1 MADNPTDP
9 TDATGESN
17 PTFASL
23 FTRKAPQRRPRA
35 EQSAQSATEE
45 PSIPQLGLFA
55 PIESLPE
62 AADPLRIQIAPETAA
77 AAARSIWTVAALV
90 NHIRGRVEAGYADIW
105 IEGEISNLRS
115 APSGHVY
122 FTLKDGDAQLAVV
135 LFRRQ
140 AMLLRF
146 DPEDGMAV
154 LVRGRVS
161 VYESRGQ
168 LQLIAETA
176 EPRGAGA
183 LQIAFEQL
191 KARLAEAGLFDAER
205 KRPLPSFPKRIGVI
219 TAASGAVIH
228 DIVTIAAR
236 RSSTLGILIYPA
248 AMQGESCAAE
258 VIAGLQYF
266 NENAVSENKVD
277 LILIARGGGSAEDL
291 SGFNDEQLALAIA
304 DSALPVIS
312 AIGHETDFT
321 IADFVADL
329 RAATP
334 SAAAELITEAQ
345 HRVEDH
351 IAQLTYRLARAA
363 RFQTMHARQQLSA
376 LSADSVFSR
385 LAEGFNR
392 RQQRVDELGYQLE
405 AIWQRGYHEHSRR
418 LRELTDR
425 LHRQD
430 IRRGVAMI
438 RAAWVQLTQRLA
450 HAPQRL
456 LQQNQRAYQ
465 TAHAQLQSL
474 SPLAVLSRGYA
485 LVFDERGMLL
495 KSATDAPPPSIITA
509 RLAEG
514 ELQAK
519 VLMTTKKHNS

>member
-1 MADNPTDP
+1 MPDDNAP
-9 TDATGESN
+9 ESS

-23 FTRKAPQRRPRA
+23 FTRSAPRRSRA
-35 EQSAQSATEE
+35 AQPEDV
-45 PSIPQLGLFA
+45 PLPQLGLFA
-55 PIESLPE
+55 PVEDLP
-62 AADPLRIQIAPETAA
+62 ADPADSLRIQIAPAE
-77 AAARSIWTVAALV
+77 AAARTVWTVAALV

-115 APSGHVY
+115 APSGHLY

-140 AMLLRF
+140 ATLLRF
-146 DPEDGMAV
+146 NPEDGMAV

-183 LQIAFEQL
+183 MQIAFEQL
-191 KARLAEAGLFDAER
+191 KAKLAAAGLFDQAR
-205 KRPLPSFPKRIGVI
+205 KRPLPAFPKRIGVI
-219 TAASGAVIH
+219 TATSGAVIH
-228 DIVTIAAR
+228 DIVTITAR
-236 RSSTLGILIYPA
+236 RSNTLGILIYPA

-266 NENAVSENKVD
+266 NENTGSKNKVD

-291 SGFNDEQLALAIA
+291 NGFNDEQLAIAIA

-345 HRVEDH
+345 HGIAEH
-351 IAQLTYRLARAA
+351 IAQLGQRLARAA
-363 RFQTMHARQQLSA
+363 RYQMMHARQQLAA

-385 LAEGFNR
+385 LSEAFNR

-405 AIWQRGYHEHSRR
+405 AAWRRGQQEHASR
-418 LRELTDR
+418 LRLATDR

-430 IRRGVAMI
+430 IRRGIAMI
-438 RAAWVQLTQRLA
+438 RAAWTQLTQRLI
-450 HAPQRL
+450 HAPQQL

-495 KSATDAPPPSIITA
+495 KSSGDAPPPSIITA

-519 VLMTTKKHNS
+519 VLMTTKKNNS

>member
-1 MADNPTDP
+1 MADDP
-9 TDATGESN
+9 TDRTDETTPS
-17 PTFASL
+17 FASL
-23 FTRKAPQRRPRA
+23 FTRNAPQRRSRA
-35 EQSAQSATEE
+35 EQSVLSVAEE
-45 PSIPQLGLFA
+45 ASVPQLGLFA
-55 PIESLPE
+55 PLEDLP
-62 AADPLRIQIAPETAA
+62 AADSLRIQIAAEAA
-77 AAARSIWTVAALV
+77 ATPRTIWTVAALV

-115 APSGHVY
+115 APSGHIY

-146 DPEDGMAV
+146 DLEDGMAV

-183 LQIAFEQL
+183 AQIAFEQL
-191 KARLAEAGLFDAER
+191 KAKLAAAGLFDAAR

-248 AMQGESCAAE
+248 ATQGESCAAE
-258 VIAGLQYF
+258 VIAGLNYF
-266 NENAVSENKVD
+266 NENAGVD

-304 DSALPVIS
+304 ESALPVIS

-345 HRVEDH
+345 HNIEDH
-351 IAQLTYRLARAA
+351 IAQLAYRLARAA

-405 AIWQRGYHEHSRR
+405 AIWQRGYSEHSRR
-418 LRELTDR
+418 LHGLTDR

-456 LQQNQRAYQ
+456 LQQNQRAHQ

-495 KSATDAPPPSIITA
+495 KSASDAPPPSIITA

-519 VLMTTKKHNS
+519 VLMSTKKTNS

>member
-1 MADNPTDP
+1 VPED
-9 TDATGESN
+9 SN

-23 FTRKAPQRRPRA
+23 FTRSAPPRRTRGT
-35 EQSAQSATEE
+35 QSAKPVEPEDSA
-45 PSIPQLGLFA
+45 PQLGLFA
-55 PIESLPE
+55 PPPTQTPIETTRP
-62 AADPLRIQIAPETAA
+62 
-77 AAARSIWTVAALV
+77 IWTVQALV
-90 NHIRGRVEAGYADIW
+90 NDIRGRVETGYADIW
-105 IEGEISNLRS
+105 VEGEISNLRA
-115 APSGHVY
+115 APSGHIY
-122 FTLKDGDAQLAVV
+122 FTLKDGDAQLSIV

-146 DPEDGMAV
+146 SPEDGMAV

-191 KARLAEAGLFDAER
+191 KAKLAAAGLFDSNR
-205 KRPLPSFPKRIGVI
+205 KRPLPAFPQRIGVI
-219 TAASGAVIH
+219 TAPTGSVIH
-228 DIVTIAAR
+228 DIVTICAR
-236 RSSTLGILIYPA
+236 RSSNLGILIYPA

-258 VIAGLQYF
+258 VISGLQHF
-266 NENAVSENKVD
+266 NETTSVD
-277 LILIARGGGSAEDL
+277 LILIARGGGSTEDL

-304 DSALPVIS
+304 ESALPVIS

-329 RAATP
+329 RAPTP

-345 HRVEDH
+345 HDIEEH

-363 RFQTMHARQQLSA
+363 RYQLMQARQQLAA
-376 LSADSVFSR
+376 LSADAVFQR
-385 LAEGFNR
+385 LAENFNR
-392 RQQRVDELGYQLE
+392 KQQRVDELRFLLE
-405 AIWQRGYHEHSRR
+405 AIWQRKLREQSLR
-418 LRELTDR
+418 LRAATDR

-430 IRRGVAMI
+430 VRRRIATM
-438 RAAWVQLTQRLA
+438 RAAWQQLTQRLA

-456 LQQNQRAYQ
+456 LQPLQ
-465 TAHAQLQSL
+465 TAHRTADARLESL
-474 SPLAVLSRGYA
+474 SPLAVLNRGYA

-495 KSATDAPPPSIITA
+495 KSVADAPSPSIITA

-514 ELQAK
+514 TLQAK
-519 VLMTTKKHNS
+519 VLMTTRKNNS

>member
-1 MADNPTDP
+1 MPEDETN
-9 TDATGESN
+9 GSN
-17 PTFASL
+17 PTFAAL
-23 FTRKAPQRRPRA
+23 FTRSAPSRRARA
-35 EQSAQSATEE
+35 AQPTAQEAA
-45 PSIPQLGLFA
+45 PQLGLFA
-55 PIESLPE
+55 PVDELPAE
-62 AADPLRIQIAPETAA
+62 PAADSLRIQIAANELPESPEPTKT
-77 AAARSIWTVAALV
+77 RSIWTVAALV

-122 FTLKDGDAQLAVV
+122 FTLKDGDAQLSVV

-146 DPEDGMAV
+146 TPEDGMAV

-191 KARLAEAGLFDAER
+191 KAKLAAAGLFDSAR
-205 KRPLPSFPKRIGVI
+205 KRTLPAFPKRIGVI
-219 TAASGAVIH
+219 TAATGAVIH
-228 DIVTIAAR
+228 DIVTITAR
-236 RSSTLGILIYPA
+236 RSSSLSILIYPA

-258 VIAGLQYF
+258 VIAGLKYF
-266 NENAVSENKVD
+266 NEAPGVD
-277 LILIARGGGSAEDL
+277 LIVIARGGGSAEDL
-291 SGFNDEQLALAIA
+291 TGFNEEQLALAIA
-304 DSALPVIS
+304 ESALPVIS
-312 AIGHETDFT
+312 AVGHETDFT

-329 RAATP
+329 RAPTP

-345 HRVEDH
+345 HGVEEH
-351 IAQLTYRLARAA
+351 VSQLGYRLARAA
-363 RFQTMHARQQLSA
+363 RYQMMQARQQLAA
-376 LSADSVFSR
+376 LSADSVFAR
-385 LAEGFNR
+385 LAESFNR
-392 RQQRVDELGYQLE
+392 RQQRVDELGYQL
-405 AIWQRGYHEHSRR
+405 AAAWQRNRREQSQR
-418 LRELTDR
+418 LRTATER

-430 IRRGVAMI
+430 VRRRIAGV
-438 RAAWVQLTQRLA
+438 RSAWQQLTQRLA
-450 HAPQRL
+450 QAPQRL
-456 LQQNQRAYQ
+456 LQQNQRLHQ
-465 TAHAQLQSL
+465 TARARLETL

-485 LVFDERGMLL
+485 LVYDERGMLL
-495 KSATDAPPPSIITA
+495 KSSSDAPPPSIITA

-519 VLMTTKKHNS
+519 VLMTTKKPNS